1 MEPSK
6 GMVVLFPPEA
16 EGLGE
21 GDCIT
26 VGVVEEPTAEPE
38 G

>member
-6 GMVVLFPPEA
+6 GMVVLFPLEA
-16 EGLGE
+16 EGVEE
-21 GDCIT
+21 GDPIT
-26 VGVVEEPTAEPE
+26 VGVVEEPTAEE